1 MLKQAACR
9 LIATAVLV
17 LQLLSVST
25 EELLDTIAATGGDT
39 RFGSVLNVHGGT
51 RVTVNIVALTFPCQL
66 QQDITANL
74 ENVGHQW
81 RIQYLV
87 HRSRA
92 KNEKA
97 LRVEME
103 LLQVRSWAKRWWIA
117 IILFVHVMEVRRQCR
132 MLSSHFRQGDEVAH
146 ADTRP
151 GQLTPRTRESHS
163 R

>member
-103 LLQVRSWAKRWWIA
+103 LLQVRSWAKRWWTA
-117 IILFVHVMEVRRQCR
+117 IILFVHEEDNAGCCQATFVKVTKWLMQ
-132 MLSSHFRQGDEVAH
+132 
-146 ADTRP
+146 
-151 GQLTPRTRESHS
+151 TPDLVN
-163 R
+163 